1 MRPITNANAIA
12 SGLVQGCGRRCLIN
26 LMLIFTEL
34 ELLLASTATR
44 DKDILACDENAVLLW
59 LALARASRFE
69 DSRNVQRFCLE

>member
-1 MRPITNANAIA
+1 MRPFANANAIG
-12 SGLVQGCGRRCLIN
+12 SGLVQGCGRGCLIN
-26 LMLIFTEL
+26 LMLIFTKL
-34 ELLLASTATR
+34 ELSLASTATR